1 MCPIV
6 VVYKIQTKQTSG
18 RLENPVHWG
27 KKFKLFSN
35 LAQAN
40 ETENMQCIRIR
51 PGSHVETRPS
61 TSSIILS
68 IFFKNVYHYYKKEV
82 RGDI

>member
-1 MCPIV
+1 ML
-6 VVYKIQTKQTSG
+6 YKIQTKQTSG
-18 RLENPVHWG
+18 RLENPAHGG

-40 ETENMQCIRIR
+40 ETENMQCVRTR
-51 PGSHVETRPS
+51 PGSRVETRPS

-68 IFFKNVYHYYKKEV
+68 ILLNLIIITNKKSE
-82 RGDI
+82 G